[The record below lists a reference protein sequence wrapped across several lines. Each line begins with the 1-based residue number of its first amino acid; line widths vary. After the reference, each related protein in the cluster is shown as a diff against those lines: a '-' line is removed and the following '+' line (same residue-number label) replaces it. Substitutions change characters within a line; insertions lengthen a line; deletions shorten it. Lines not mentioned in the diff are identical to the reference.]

1 MQMRSKWVLHQWFK
15 ASHQVRKWNS
25 RVFKCVISE
34 DTCIYIKGGKRESSL
49 PQHESCAG
57 CMKTGYP
64 STISVIP
71 WVEVQPVLSWC
82 GIYLFSPQL
91 TTLTCNT
98 NLCCWQISRLY
109 TTPPEDMKCLVQEN
123 LYLNTGKI
131 NPSLQHVFIFI
142 SMYMFV
148 QLVENAI

>member
-49 PQHESCAG
+49 PQHVTWEG
-57 CMKTGYP
+57 
-64 STISVIP
+64 VN
-71 WVEVQPVLSWC
+71 PVLGAWKQDIRPRFQSALSWC
-82 GIYLFSPQL
+82 GIYLFFPQL